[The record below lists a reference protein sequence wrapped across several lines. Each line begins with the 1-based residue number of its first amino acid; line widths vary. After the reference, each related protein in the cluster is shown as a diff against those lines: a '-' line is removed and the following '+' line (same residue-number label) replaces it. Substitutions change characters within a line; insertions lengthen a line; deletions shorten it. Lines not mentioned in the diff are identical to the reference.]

1 MINNKSRKDEK
12 AKLINSGKF
21 VLNERRAQ
29 IDNLDAL
36 PMWDR
41 GLIDYKKYHQY
52 VGQSGI
58 RYEMTIQ
65 GTRGCPFRCFYC
77 DVQHITPFHRRRSA
91 ENIFEEVKYLSSL
104 GVKRIEFI
112 DDAFNLNLPK

>member
-91 ENIFEEVKYLSSL
+91 ENIFEEVKYLSTRVLS
-104 GVKRIEFI
+104 K
-112 DDAFNLNLPK
+112 DC